1 MSEWR
6 LRLLIGFGLTLP
18 LTVQAEAGECDE
30 RAAKMAA
37 ERGMTLERKSPGGDW
52 VHFTHPNAPNLSMRC
67 RTKPDARRSV
77 HLRWDGATPPAQFFS
92 LAGRAAEI
100 AFDAS
105 PGDVRLLS
113 MRCLQQAAADAS
125 RQALIKHRGVE
136 VDCIAGVDEPG
147 QVSVTIWEQ

>member
-1 MSEWR
+1 MPDR
-6 LRLLIGFGLTLP
+6 RLLIGLGLTLAMP
-18 LTVQAEAGECDE
+18 AHASECDD
-30 RAAKMAA
+30 RAARMAA
-37 ERGMTLERKSPGGDW
+37 ERGMALERKSSDGNW

-77 HLRWDGATPPAQFFS
+77 HLRWDGGSPPAQFFG

-113 MRCLQQAAADAS
+113 MRCLQQAGADAS
-125 RQALIKHRGVE
+125 RQALIKHKGVE
-136 VDCIAGVDEPG
+136 VDCLAGPEESG
-147 QVSVTIWEQ
+147 QVSVTVWEQ